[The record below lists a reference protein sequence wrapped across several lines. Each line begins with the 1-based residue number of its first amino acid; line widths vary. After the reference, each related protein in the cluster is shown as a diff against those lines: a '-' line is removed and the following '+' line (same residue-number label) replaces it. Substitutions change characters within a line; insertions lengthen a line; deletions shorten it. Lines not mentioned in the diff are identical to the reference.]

1 MSDIPSEL
9 KYTEDHEWILAQ
21 ADGTALVGITDHA
34 QESLGDITF
43 VDLPQPG
50 DTFALGETFGAVES
64 VKAASDLYMPVAGE
78 VIEVNPELDGAPES
92 VNNDPYGSAWM
103 IKIKVKHASELDKL
117 LDADAYAA
125 IL

>member
-9 KYTEDHEWILAQ
+9 KYTEDHEWILLQ
-21 ADGTALVGITDHA
+21 DDGTALVGITDHA

-50 DTFALGETFGAVES
+50 DSFSQGETFGAVES
-64 VKAASDLYMPVAGE
+64 VKAASDLYMPVSGE
-78 VIEVNPELDGAPES
+78 IIEVNPALDGAPES
-92 VNNDPYGSAWM
+92 VNNDPYGDAWM
-103 IKIKVKHASELDKL
+103 IKVKVTDASELDKL